1 MKTFK
6 LSCKN
11 CKKIFESNGANQ
23 KYCDNCN
30 IINYQC
36 EVCGKK
42 YTNKDKQNNNKCCN
56 ECWDKLET
64 IYGAD
69 RNSFKKKY
77 LGKCSKCGKFL
88 ILNHNSNI
96 AKVLCDECRKCEKCG
111 KDHTLEHINYS
122 QICLWQNWESKM
134 LITAPLCKALGFYI
148 PKNQL
153 TTLTNISR
161 VNIFKSI
168 SA

>member
-122 QICLWQNWESKM
+122 QICL
-134 LITAPLCKALGFYI
+134 
-148 PKNQL
+148 
-153 TTLTNISR
+153 
-161 VNIFKSI
+161 
-168 SA
+168 